1 VSADESKQLKTQTI
15 INFLQL
21 VVLIVTVAAVF
32 MSLGR
37 RDEQLNSATRNLNEL
52 EKIVLDLVKS
62 QVAGVTKD
70 SEHDRVLSDLKV
82 RINRLE
88 LK

>member
-1 VSADESKQLKTQTI
+1 MTTPEIAQLKTQTI
-15 INFLQL
+15 INLLQL
-21 VVLIVTVAAVF
+21 IVLVITVATVF

-37 RDEQLNSATRNLNEL
+37 RDEQLKSATRNLGEL
-52 EKIVLDLVKS
+52 ENIAQDLVKS

-70 SEHDRVLSDLKV
+70 AEHDRVLDDLKDRV
-82 RINRLE
+82 YRLE